1 MNDQARVNGIRK
13 KNRWKKILIFSAI
26 PLVIIIFI
34 ALLLIVLKNNL
45 EKQATVEEKES
56 TNKIKATFSVNSGEK
71 LQLINTGIIESNQY
85 KITVLDGQKRLRRLD
100 SIVNGEDKFDFT
112 GDISVVIE
120 FNNTLN
126 SSKSL
131 FENISK
137 LKNINLTSFDTSKI
151 TSMDSMFSVVQHLK
165 ILH

>member
-1 MNDQARVNGIRK
+1 MSSEKPLNRRKKFDNDINTRDTMIIEKKPRSHIDYVNDQARVNGIRK

-71 LQLINTGIIESNQY
+71 LQLINTGTIESKQY
-85 KITVLDGQKRLRRLD
+85 KIGFSFAALPRSLDKLGMTEMVFAQEP
-100 SIVNGEDKFDFT
+100 SVN
-112 GDISVVIE
+112 S
-120 FNNTLN
+120 
-126 SSKSL
+126 
-131 FENISK
+131 
-137 LKNINLTSFDTSKI
+137 
-151 TSMDSMFSVVQHLK
+151 
-165 ILH
+165 